1 MRSAPKVMRMIFLC
15 SAEGPGKE
23 SGGRG
28 RWRGNPSML
37 MRTAYGDAV
46 LSSAQVF
53 RWHKAFKD
61 GRESVEY
68 EQRTGHPSTARTEN
82 NVARVKVL
90 DRDRHLQMQLIAE
103 DVCLLKT
110 DVHQIITE
118 DLHMRKI
125 CAKLV
130 VKNLSDEQKDNCVL
144 VSREIL
150 DCVKSE
156 PYFLQGVLTGD
167 ETWVFEYDPTTKR
180 QSSEWHTSKSPR
192 PKKAQMSK
200 SRVKSMLIIFLID
213 RALLTR
219 SLCHLDTLWIKHFTY
234 RYLNVWETELG
245 ASAVKLQTSGSF
257 TMTMRQVTHHLLWG
271 NFWLKIRSQ
280 RFPTH
285 HTALTWLRVISFYSP
300 SSKPTSKDI
309 ILGQLNTSRQVWRG
323 LWTTS
328 QVNTSSTAMKSGSS
342 AGITV
347 FDSKEPTLKG
357 INCNCMYV

>member
-1 MRSAPKVMRMIFLC
+1 MQRSLEQCYVIKFCAKL
-15 SAEGPGKE
+15 GK
-23 SGGRG
+23 SGSETLQLLRA
-28 RWRGNPSML
+28 
-37 MRTAYGDAV
+37 AYGDAV

-219 SLCHLDTLWIKHFTY
+219 SLCHLDTL
-234 RYLNVWETELG
+234 
-245 ASAVKLQTSGSF
+245 
-257 TMTMRQVTHHLLWG
+257 
-271 NFWLKIRSQ
+271 
-280 RFPTH
+280 
-285 HTALTWLRVISFYSP
+285 
-300 SSKPTSKDI
+300 
-309 ILGQLNTSRQVWRG
+309 
-323 LWTTS
+323 
-328 QVNTSSTAMKSGSS
+328 
-342 AGITV
+342 
-347 FDSKEPTLKG
+347 
-357 INCNCMYV
+357 